1 MEFKKELE
9 HILSEIGLEN
19 PDLEIEATPEGRVG
33 GFIISESFLGI
44 SQIERQN
51 MLWDKLDKILDE
63 EKRLKIIGLLTMT
76 PAEAEEA
83 DAY

>member
-1 MEFKKELE
+1 MEFKEELE

-19 PDLEIEATPEGRVG
+19 PDLEIEETPEGRVG

-83 DAY
+83 DAA

>member
-1 MEFKKELE
+1 MELKKELE
-9 HILSEIGLEN
+9 DILFNIGFEN
-19 PDLEIEATPEGRVG
+19 PELEIEITKTGRVG
-33 GFIISESFLGI
+33 GFIISESFSGK

-63 EKRLKIIGLLTMT
+63 EKRLKIVGLLTMT

-83 DAY
+83 EA